1 MCSPHFQNFSLNVV
15 VENVFTSIHEKL
27 LKQHIFAAASNN
39 CLKFLV
45 KSFFSRHIFFD
56 ILSIF
61 LGVCTATAI
70 NFDKLLPQKACHQLS
85 CKAGGLRVG
94 ELIGHRIKGGFFE
107 NRSLTR
113 GHKDYF
119 DDSHESFGAGA
130 VCVWLVFVIGVS
142 ISKK

>member
-1 MCSPHFQNFSLNVV
+1 MCSPHFENFSLNVV

-61 LGVCTATAI
+61 LGVCMATAI
-70 NFDKLLPQKACHQLS
+70 NFDNCCHKNMPPIELL
-85 CKAGGLRVG
+85 GRLRDG
-94 ELIGHRIKGGFFE
+94 E
-107 NRSLTR
+107 
-113 GHKDYF
+113 
-119 DDSHESFGAGA
+119 
-130 VCVWLVFVIGVS
+130 
-142 ISKK
+142 